1 MEIHNLKR
9 QNQGMEASFIAKG
22 ISFEK
27 IDDTEDVDRLS
38 EYNLYLKS
46 ISAANRPKENKPK
59 DTTKPKDKDKEEKEK
74 KVLEEEEED
83 VHVKDVKPS
92 FSTIANM
99 EDMKRAFFC
108 KDYETFHS
116 LVRQHPFRYYKANYK
131 YSSDNVGRPEYVAK
145 NLLRGFVQS
154 MDDYR
159 KYLMVCFRCILVDKD
174 AKKYRYPSYWI
185 VNSNDDL
192 STILGSQYE
201 DFDFIRVEE
210 NDAIAI
216 LLNRMHKNE
225 NETDNAFVG
234 EQYLH

>member
-1 MEIHNLKR
+1 METHNLKR

-22 ISFEK
+22 IHFEK
-27 IDDTEDVDRLS
+27 IDDTEDVDRLT

-46 ISAANRPKENKPK
+46 VSAANRPKENKPK
-59 DTTKPKDKDKEEKEK
+59 DTNKPKEKNDKEEK
-74 KVLEEEEED
+74 KVLEEEED
-83 VHVKDVKPS
+83 LPIKDVKPS
-92 FSTIANM
+92 FSTIVNM
-99 EDMKRAFFC
+99 EDIKRAFFC
-108 KDYETFHS
+108 KDYDTFHS
-116 LVRQHPFRYYKANYK
+116 LVRQHPFKYYKANYK
-131 YSSDNVGRPEYVAK
+131 YSSDNAGRPEYVAK

-154 MDDYR
+154 MDDSR

-174 AKKYRYPSYWI
+174 AKDYRYPSYWI

-201 DFDFIRVEE
+201 DFDFIQVEE
-210 NDAIAI
+210 DDAISI

-225 NETDNAFVG
+225 DETDNALVG